1 MVPINPDN
9 SSEPHRKERRRHP
22 RKTIAVDVEIQLE
35 GIAAPIRTKVADL
48 TLGGC
53 YLEMMFTLDMG
64 TELKITLW
72 INDVKVSTGG
82 RVVTRFR
89 NLGNGIEFTEM
100 SLEDRSRLEQ
110 FLATAQDAQSPR

>member
-1 MVPINPDN
+1 MVPINPDS
-9 SSEPHRKERRRHP
+9 SSEPHCEERRRHP
-22 RKTIAVDVEIQLE
+22 RKKIAVEVEIQLE
-35 GIAAPIRTKVADL
+35 GSAAPIRTRVADL
-48 TLGGC
+48 TIDGC
-53 YLEMMFTLDMG
+53 YLEMMFTLEMG

-72 INDVKVSTGG
+72 INQVKVNTGG

-110 FLATAQDAQSPR
+110 FLAAAQGAQSPR

>member
-1 MVPINPDN
+1 MVPINPGN
-9 SSEPHRKERRRHP
+9 SSEPHREERRRHP

-35 GIAAPIRTKVADL
+35 GIAAPIRT
-48 TLGGC
+48 
-53 YLEMMFTLDMG
+53 MFTLDMG